1 MTETNELESLRT
13 RVKLLEAQIRSLGHE
28 PIGTP
33 ADPAADN
40 LADNQDRL
48 KLDEY
53 IRYGR
58 QMILPGFGLPCDEAQ
73 LSLRNSSIL
82 VLGAGGLG
90 CPALMYLAAAG
101 VGKITIVDHDLV
113 EVSNLHR
120 QVLHGVDTV
129 GRPKVESARQAILR
143 INPSVHIVTH
153 HISLTSATLPI
164 VFAPNVHFHAV
175 LDCTDTPSTR
185 YLLSDVTAR
194 LGIPLI
200 SGGAQR
206 TDGQLIIYNLP
217 PTSPASTDS
226 NNANTNGPADQV
238 TSATDP
244 VNSAGPCMRC
254 IFPSI
259 SRTGA
264 GAERCSDVGVLGPV
278 VGVIGVLMALE
289 TIKILTG
296 FGADESQLY
305 KPSMLLFTGL
315 SPRPFR
321 NIKLRLRQPNC
332 PGCSMCTLH
341 NYPQNLL
348 VSQFIDDSTSL
359 QDNYDQFCDIGG
371 SRTHDDP
378 VLTGARE
385 GESGARV
392 RASVL
397 KEALVSA
404 AANPSLSIR
413 IIDTR
418 PPTEFG
424 ICSIPGSVNV
434 PLPLL
439 LKTPESYV
447 SVSIPTFVVCRLG
460 NDSQVAARA
469 LRSIIQAKEGDSQ
482 AYLDE
487 EPGSILP
494 VNPRQVVDIIGGL
507 RAWAQEVDQ
516 SFPIY

>member
-1 MTETNELESLRT
+1 MTQPNELESLRT

-28 PIGTP
+28 PIGTT
-33 ADPAADN
+33 DSAADYPV
-40 LADNQDRL
+40 DKQDSL
-48 KLDEY
+48 GLDEY

-58 QMILPGFGLPCDEAQ
+58 QMILPGFGLPSQ
-73 LSLRNSSIL
+73 LALRDSSIL

-90 CPALMYLAAAG
+90 CPALMYLVAAG

-113 EVSNLHR
+113 EISNLHR
-120 QVLHGVDTV
+120 QVLHGVDMV
-129 GRPKVESARQAILR
+129 GKPKVQSARQALLR
-143 INPSVHIVTH
+143 INPSIDIVTH
-153 HISLTSATLPI
+153 CMSLTSATLPI
-164 VFAPNVHFHAV
+164 VLAPNVHFHAV

-185 YLLSDVTAR
+185 YLLSDVTSR

-200 SGGAQR
+200 SGAAQR
-206 TDGQLIIYNLP
+206 TDGQLVVYNLP
-217 PTSPASTDS
+217 PSIPLGSTSPS
-226 NNANTNGPADQV
+226 NSKTHVPRDQDANTAEL
-238 TSATDP
+238 

-289 TIKILTG
+289 TIKVLTG
-296 FGADESQLY
+296 FGVDECQLH

-321 NIKLRLRQPNC
+321 NIKLRLRQPKC
-332 PGCSMCTLH
+332 PGCSLH
-341 NYPQNLL
+341 SPRNLPQSLPA
-348 VSQFIDDSTSL
+348 SQLMVDSTSL
-359 QDNYDQFCDIGG
+359 QDSYNQFCDIGG
-371 SRTHDDP
+371 SHIHDDP

-385 GESGARV
+385 GEPGARV

-397 KEALVSA
+397 KEALASA
-404 AANPSLSIR
+404 AANPAMSLK

-418 PPTEFG
+418 SPTEFG

-439 LKTPESYV
+439 LKTPESHA
-447 SVSIPTFVVCRLG
+447 SFSTPTFVVCRLG
-460 NDSQVAARA
+460 NDSQVAARV
-469 LRSIIQAKEGDSQ
+469 LRSAIQAKEDSSQ
-482 AYLDE
+482 AYLDGE
-487 EPGSILP
+487 SGSILP
-494 VNPRQVVDIIGGL
+494 ASHHRIVDVIGGL

-516 SFPIY
+516 SFPVY

>member
-1 MTETNELESLRT
+1 
-13 RVKLLEAQIRSLGHE
+13 
-28 PIGTP
+28 
-33 ADPAADN
+33 
-40 LADNQDRL
+40 
-48 KLDEY
+48 
-53 IRYGR
+53 
-58 QMILPGFGLPCDEAQ
+58 
-73 LSLRNSSIL
+73 
-82 VLGAGGLG
+82 
-90 CPALMYLAAAG
+90 MYLVAAG
-101 VGKITIVDHDLV
+101 VGKITVVDHDLV

-120 QVLHGVDTV
+120 QVLHSVDMV
-129 GRPKVESARQAILR
+129 GKPKVESARQALLR
-143 INPSVHIVTH
+143 INPSIDIVIH
-153 HISLTSATLPI
+153 CISLTLETLPI

-200 SGGAQR
+200 SGAAQR
-206 TDGQLIIYNLP
+206 TDGQLIMYNIP
-217 PTSPASTDS
+217 PSIPLDSTDS
-226 NNANTNGPADQV
+226 SNSNISNPKDQV
-238 TSATDP
+238 VKSTDP
-244 VNSAGPCMRC
+244 VHSAGPCMRC

-296 FGADESQLY
+296 FGVEESQLH

-321 NIKLRLRQPNC
+321 NIKLRPRQPKC
-332 PGCSMCTLH
+332 PGCSIQSPR
-341 NYPQNLL
+341 NSPQSML
-348 VSQFIDDSTSL
+348 VSQFINDSTSL
-359 QDNYDQFCDIGG
+359 QDSYNQFCDIGV
-371 SRTHDDP
+371 SHTHNDP

-397 KEALVSA
+397 KEALASA
-404 AANPSLSIR
+404 AANPTISLKV
-413 IIDTR
+413 IDTR

-439 LKTPESYV
+439 LKTPENYA
-447 SVSIPTFVVCRLG
+447 SISTPTFVVCRLG
-460 NDSQVAARA
+460 NDSQVAVRA
-469 LRSIIQAKEGDSQ
+469 LRS
-482 AYLDE
+482 
-487 EPGSILP
+487 SILAKG
-494 VNPRQVVDIIGGL
+494 VNPQEYPDKGPGNVLLASHHGIVDVIGGL

-516 SFPIY
+516 SFPVY